1 MSKSLINWKKLS
13 IELSGSDNAIRK
25 NNIPKKYKRKVDRL
39 LMFLK
44 LWLKWVK

>member
-1 MSKSLINWKKLS
+1 MKDLINWKQLS
-13 IELSGSDNAIRK
+13 IKLSGSDNAIRK
-25 NNIPKKYKRKVDRL
+25 NKVPNKYQRKVDRL